1 MDGTRQDNLAG
12 HLCLDD
18 ATAYR
23 LRVDGF
29 DLQMRSQILLDVLLP
44 NGTEFVSD
52 FVSCLRVKENSD
64 KIIMVESG
72 RASIQDRFRRPA
84 RADVEDILGIA
95 RIDQRTQKQRS
106 GREIEDNNLLL
117 GLGLH

>member
-1 MDGTRQDNLAG
+1 MDGARQDNLAG

-29 DLQMRSQILLDVLLP
+29 DLDVRSQILLDVLLP

-52 FVSCLRVKENSD
+52 FVSCLRVKEDSD
-64 KIIMVESG
+64 KIIVVESG

-84 RADVEDILGIA
+84 RARSQDLLRVSGI
-95 RIDQRTQKQRS
+95 D
-106 GREIEDNNLLL
+106 
-117 GLGLH
+117 